1 MKNENCSNNF
11 SFFGKRKCPTNY
23 LFKTEI
29 SEETPKEI
37 IPNQSTE
44 LDLNHKLNF
53 QLIDIDKVFA
63 N

>member
-11 SFFGKRKCPTNY
+11 SFFGKRKCASID

-29 SEETPKEI
+29 LEEIQKEI
-37 IPNQSTE
+37 IPNQSIDF
-44 LDLNHKLNF
+44 DLNNKLNF

>member
-11 SFFGKRKCPTNY
+11 SFFGKRKCNSNDI
-23 LFKTEI
+23 FKSEI
-29 SEETPKEI
+29 PKETQNEV
-37 IPNQSTE
+37 IPNQETE
-44 LDLNHKLNF
+44 FDLKYKLNF

>member
-11 SFFGKRKCPTNY
+11 SFFGKRKCKTND

-29 SEETPKEI
+29 SEETQKET
-37 IPNQSTE
+37 IPNQNTE
-44 LDLNHKLNF
+44 FDLNHKLNF